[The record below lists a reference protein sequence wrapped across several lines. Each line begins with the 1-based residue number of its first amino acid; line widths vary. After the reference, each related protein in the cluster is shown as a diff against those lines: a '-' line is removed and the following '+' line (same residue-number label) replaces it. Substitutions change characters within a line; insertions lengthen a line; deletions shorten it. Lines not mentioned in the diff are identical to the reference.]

1 MKKEESISVEV
12 VEFSPKTTKEKKKG
26 KLRSLPT
33 KAKIG
38 YSCLIVGFLA
48 IGALGGLYLSKILLV
63 PEEIYEFGDEDNI
76 EEILGKYKKLDP
88 TSDLTSSLKS
98 YEFVNLAAYNHQ
110 QEKYAYSQQFGY
122 VDAGVAS
129 TDIRV
134 TNIKNDKNYFTENL
148 SYCDSKAFGNFA
160 KAGRRFYQSE
170 IEVQNYNGPNVE
182 KDGNI
187 YKSSWS
193 LEETK
198 TIDEHSEKWGK
209 DLSRPLIYNIS
220 SSTVLDGSTCELK
233 NEMYLIT
240 MDLNPKNSGGRYK
253 AQMNSI
259 SGVTNVQFKN
269 IHIVFNITKD
279 LHFKSVA
286 VTETYSVRKIG
297 IDTDST
303 GTLNEYFIYGE
314 ERKIPEIN
322 ENFTYN
328 EEEFLWKS

>member
-1 MKKEESISVEV
+1 MKKKESLSVEV
-12 VEFSPKTTKEKKKG
+12 VETSTETEEPKKKG

-48 IGALGGLYLSKILLV
+48 VGALGGLYLSKILLV
-63 PEEIYEFGDEDNI
+63 PQEIYEFGDEDNI
-76 EEILGKYKKLDP
+76 EELLDKYSKLDP

-98 YEFVNLAAYNHQ
+98 NEFVNLAAYNHQ
-110 QEKYAYSQQFGY
+110 QEKYAYSQQFGL
-122 VDAGVAS
+122 VDAKLAT

-134 TNIKNDKNYFTENL
+134 TNIKNDKSYFTENL
-148 SYCDSKAFGNFA
+148 SYCKMDLA

-170 IEVQNYNGPNVE
+170 TEVQNYNGPDVE

-198 TIDEHSEKWGK
+198 TIDEHAEKWGK

-233 NEMYLIT
+233 DEMYLIT
-240 MDLNPKNSGGRYK
+240 MDLDPKNSGGRYK

-259 SGVTNVQFKN
+259 SGVTNVQFKT

-279 LHFKSVA
+279 LHFKSFT
-286 VTETYSVRKIG
+286 VTETYSVRKMG

-303 GTLNEYFIYGE
+303 GTINEYFEYGE
-314 ERKIPEIN
+314 ERKIPDIN
-322 ENFTYN
+322 ENFAYN
-328 EEEFLWKS
+328 EEEFL

>member
-1 MKKEESISVEV
+1 MKKKESLSVEV
-12 VEFSPKTTKEKKKG
+12 VETSTETEEPKKKG

-48 IGALGGLYLSKILLV
+48 VGALGGLYLSKILFV
-63 PEEIYEFGDEDNI
+63 PQESYEYGDEDNI
-76 EEILGKYKKLDP
+76 DELLEKYSKLDP
-88 TSDLTSSLKS
+88 NSDLTYSLKS

-110 QEKYAYSQQFGY
+110 QEKYTYSQQFGL
-122 VDAGVAS
+122 VDAKLAK

-148 SYCDSKAFGNFA
+148 SYCNMDLA

-170 IEVQNYNGPNVE
+170 TEVQNYNGPNVE
-182 KDGNI
+182 KDGNV
-187 YKSSWS
+187 YKSTWS

-198 TIDEHSEKWGK
+198 TIDEHEEKWGK

-220 SSTVLDGSTCELK
+220 SSTVLDGSTCELV
-233 NEMYLIT
+233 NESYVIT
-240 MDLNPKNSGGRYK
+240 MNLNPGKSSGRYK

-259 SGVTNVQFKN
+259 SGVTNVVFEN
-269 IHIVFNITKD
+269 IHIVCNLTKD
-279 LHFKSVA
+279 LHFKSVQ
-286 VTETYSVRKIG
+286 VNEKYSVRKLG
-297 IDTDST
+297 LDTDST
-303 GTLNEYFIYGE
+303 GTLNEYFKYGE
-314 ERKIPEIN
+314 ETKIPEIN

-328 EEEFLWKS
+328 EEEFL